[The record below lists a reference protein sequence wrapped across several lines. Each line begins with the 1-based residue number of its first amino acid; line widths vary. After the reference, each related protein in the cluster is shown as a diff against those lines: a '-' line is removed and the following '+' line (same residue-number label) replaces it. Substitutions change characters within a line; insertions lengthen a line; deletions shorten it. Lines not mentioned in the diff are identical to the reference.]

1 MVHGMNK
8 TSVSLAIN
16 GSQTQA
22 LCHGHLDMAW
32 AQASMWGKALN
43 ESNAHDQMCDVGPKS
58 L

>member
-1 MVHGMNK
+1 MNK